1 MPIFSANE
9 LKRAQRIKE
18 DELYGSEGY
27 KKAVYL
33 SRQGS
38 DYTNHLFA
46 FLIDLNICL
55 VPVYLWGVEF
65 IMILAGI
72 IPPAYFDLLF
82 YVMYG
87 LLFIT
92 SCIWLPLY
100 TAAKHGVTVGGRLL
114 GIRLVKEKGK
124 RMPSAMQLVLR
135 QLFGFG
141 LPMMIFGFFFSV
153 WGILTWWLI
162 DGLIAL
168 VSPHQK
174 TICDWIFGLCFVY
187 PPQYE
192 MKVVENGE
200 NQQEE
205 FEDFDQQQDQSLNE
219 SFEDSNFDDQS
230 ALEVENNPI
239 DSSPSQQAPSR
250 LNKLKQKREAKK
262 KIKASQKEKTE
273 NLSNDFPPVVEGTIA
288 VQTAEPEEN
297 LAISK
302 YDLHIRSNF
311 SDDSDAEVEDIFQQA
326 KALNLDVISIT
337 DHNNARANA
346 IANHFAKLYDIK
358 YIPGVE
364 IDCQQFGQRV
374 RILGYYIDWND
385 PFFDGIE
392 RLSLKREKDLSFA
405 RIEAFERLAGLKVDT
420 DTLLANSRF
429 KTLTPKQLVDLVFD
443 TPEARQ
449 VPVVK
454 QYIDQY
460 PSEQEAREACMQECF
475 GQGGPCEAIG
485 EYPSATKVIDAIH
498 KAGGMAIL
506 AGWHVS
512 RLSNETIDAIL
523 DQGIDGFEAF
533 IPNNSKREQAFLIS
547 LANEEKLFITSG
559 SDYHGTR
566 MANRHLGVTGASPKA
581 DQIVSVFTSAL
592 N

>member
-18 DELYGSEGY
+18 EELYESEGH

-38 DYTNHLFA
+38 DYINHLYA

-65 IMILAGI
+65 ILILSGI

-87 LLFIT
+87 LLFLT

-114 GIRLVKEKGK
+114 GMRLVKEKGK
-124 RMPSAMQLVLR
+124 RVPSAMQLVMR

-141 LPMMIFGFFFSV
+141 LPMMILGFFFSV
-153 WGILTWWLI
+153 WGILAWWLV
-162 DGLIAL
+162 DAFVALI
-168 VSPHQK
+168 SPHQK
-174 TICDWIFGLCFVY
+174 TIFDWIFGLCFVY

-192 MKVVENGE
+192 MKVVEQDE
-200 NQQEE
+200 NQQEQ
-205 FEDFDQQQDQSLNE
+205 FE
-219 SFEDSNFDDQS
+219 SFEENQEEYQEGMFDSAFAEESSEQEETLVAS
-230 ALEVENNPI
+230 AP
-239 DSSPSQQAPSR
+239 QAERTST

-262 KIKASQKEKTE
+262 KSKASQKEKTADVQDE
-273 NLSNDFPPVVEGTIA
+273 LAA
-288 VQTAEPEEN
+288 VAASVALEAPKEEK
-297 LAISK
+297 LEISK

-392 RLSLKREKDLSFA
+392 RLSLKREKDLSLA

-429 KTLTPKQLVDLVFD
+429 KVLTAKQLVDLVFD

-449 VPVVK
+449 VPLVK
-454 QYIDQY
+454 KYIDQY
-460 PSEQEAREACMQECF
+460 PSEQEAREACIQECF
-475 GQGGPCEAIG
+475 GKGGPCEVAA
-485 EYPSATKVIDAIH
+485 EYPSATKVIEAIH

-506 AGWHVS
+506 AGWHIS
-512 RLSNETIDAIL
+512 QLSNETIDTIL
-523 DQGIDGFEAF
+523 DHGIDGFEAF
-533 IPNNSKREQAFLIS
+533 VPNNSKREQAFLIS
-547 LANEEKLFITSG
+547 LATEEKVFITSG

-566 MANRHLGVTGASPKA
+566 IPERHLGVTGASEKA
-581 DQIVSVFTSAL
+581 EQIVSVFTSAL

>member
-1 MPIFSANE
+1 MPVLSNND

-18 DELYGSEGY
+18 DELYANEGY

-38 DYTNHLFA
+38 DFASHLYA

-87 LLFIT
+87 LLFLT

-100 TAAKHGVTVGGRLL
+100 TAARQGVTIGGRLL
-114 GIRLVKEKGK
+114 GIRLVRTKGK
-124 RMPSAMQLVLR
+124 KPASAIQLVLR

-153 WGILTWWLI
+153 WGIIAWWLI
-162 DGLIAL
+162 DGLIVL
-168 VSPHQK
+168 CSPYQK
-174 TICDWIFGLCFVY
+174 TICDWIFGLSFVY

-192 MKVVENGE
+192 MKVVEKDLD
-200 NQQEE
+200 QLDDLDRQEE
-205 FEDFDQQQDQSLNE
+205 DQEFFEEDQMSYSESL
-219 SFEDSNFDDQS
+219 DDENYAEHLEEEFSKEEQPS
-230 ALEVENNPI
+230 AL
-239 DSSPSQQAPSR
+239 D
-250 LNKLKQKREAKK
+250 KFKQKRQTKK
-262 KIKASQKEKTE
+262 KAKEQKVMPKED
-273 NLSNDFPPVVEGTIA
+273 LSVAGVVEPIQEA
-288 VQTAEPEEN
+288 IVQEPEEKWE
-297 LAISK
+297 ISK

-311 SDDSDAEVEDIFQQA
+311 SDDSDAEVEEIFQKA
-326 KALNLDVISIT
+326 KALNLEVISIT

-346 IANHFAKLYDIK
+346 IAVHFAKLYDIK

-364 IDCQQFGQRV
+364 IDCQQYGERV

-392 RLSLKREKDLSFA
+392 RLSLKREKDLSLA

-429 KTLTPKQLVDLVFD
+429 KILTPKQLVNLVFD
-443 TPEARQ
+443 TPQARQ
-449 VPVVK
+449 LPLVK
-454 QYIDQY
+454 KYIDQY
-460 PSEQEAREACMQECF
+460 ESEQQAREACVNECF
-475 GQGGPCEAIG
+475 GPGGPCEVLG
-485 EYPSATKVIDAIH
+485 EYPSAIKVIDAIH
-498 KAGGMAIL
+498 RAGGMAIL
-506 AGWHVS
+506 AGWHIS
-512 RLSNETIDAIL
+512 QLSNETIDTIL
-523 DQGIDGFEAF
+523 DNGIDGFEAF
-533 IPNNSKREQAFLIS
+533 IPTNTTREQAFLVS
-547 LANEEKLFITSG
+547 LANEEKVFITSG
-559 SDYHGTR
+559 SDYHGTCIQD
-566 MANRHLGVTGASPKA
+566 RHLGHTGASQKA

-592 N
+592 K

>member
-1 MPIFSANE
+1 MPIFSTNE

-18 DELYGSEGY
+18 EELYESEGH

-38 DYTNHLFA
+38 DYINHLYA

-65 IMILAGI
+65 ILILSGI

-87 LLFIT
+87 LLFLT

-114 GIRLVKEKGK
+114 GVRLVKEKGK
-124 RMPSAMQLVLR
+124 RVPSAMQLVMR

-153 WGILTWWLI
+153 WGILAWWLV
-162 DGLIAL
+162 DAL
-168 VSPHQK
+168 VALISPHQK
-174 TICDWIFGLCFVY
+174 TIFDWIFGLCFVY

-192 MKVVENGE
+192 MKVVEQDE
-200 NQQEE
+200 NQQEQ
-205 FEDFDQQQDQSLNE
+205 FE
-219 SFEDSNFDDQS
+219 SFEENQEEYQEGMLES
-230 ALEVENNPI
+230 AFVEESSKQEETPI
-239 DSSPSQQAPSR
+239 ASTPQAERTST
-250 LNKLKQKREAKK
+250 LNKFKQKREAKK
-262 KIKASQKEKTE
+262 KSKASQKEKTTE
-273 NLSNDFPPVVEGTIA
+273 
-288 VQTAEPEEN
+288 VQDELAAAAAASVALEATPKEEK
-297 LAISK
+297 LEISK

-392 RLSLKREKDLSFA
+392 RLSLKREKDLSLA

-429 KTLTPKQLVDLVFD
+429 KVLTAKQLVDLVFD

-449 VPVVK
+449 VPLVK
-454 QYIDQY
+454 KYIDQY
-460 PSEQEAREACMQECF
+460 PSEQEAREACIQECF
-475 GQGGPCEAIG
+475 GKGGPCEVPA
-485 EYPSATKVIDAIH
+485 EYPSATKVIEAIH

-506 AGWHVS
+506 AGWHIS
-512 RLSNETIDAIL
+512 QLSNETIDTIL
-523 DQGIDGFEAF
+523 DHGIDGFEAF
-533 IPNNSKREQAFLIS
+533 VPNNSKREQAFLIS
-547 LANEEKLFITSG
+547 LATEEKVFITSG

-566 MANRHLGVTGASPKA
+566 IPERHLGVTGASAKA

>member
-1 MPIFSANE
+1 MAIFSTNE

-18 DELYGSEGY
+18 DELYVSEGY

-38 DYTNHLFA
+38 DYINHLYA

-65 IMILAGI
+65 IMILSGI

-100 TAAKHGVTVGGRLL
+100 TAAKHGVTVGSRLL
-114 GIRLVKEKGK
+114 GVRLVKEKGK
-124 RMPSAMQLVLR
+124 RPPSAMQLVLR

-141 LPMMIFGFFFSV
+141 LPMMILGFFFSV
-153 WGILTWWLI
+153 WGILAWWLI
-162 DGLIAL
+162 DGLVAL

-192 MKVVENGE
+192 MKVVEKE
-200 NQQEE
+200 SEPLQEE
-205 FEDFDQQQDQSLNE
+205 QWLENEQDEYPEEVFVNPTKSAEFVEEPEN
-219 SFEDSNFDDQS
+219 NVFDDQN
-230 ALEVENNPI
+230 LQ
-239 DSSPSQQAPSR
+239 DKTSR
-250 LNKLKQKREAKK
+250 LNKRKQKRETKK
-262 KIKASQKEKTE
+262 KIKASQKEQQA
-273 NLSNDFPPVVEGTIA
+273 NDELANVNATVAIETPK
-288 VQTAEPEEN
+288 QEEK

-326 KALNLDVISIT
+326 QALHLDVISIT

-346 IANHFAKLYDIK
+346 IANRFAEMYDIK

-392 RLSLKREKDLSFA
+392 RLSLKREKDLSQA

-429 KTLTPKQLVDLVFD
+429 KILTPKQLVDLVFD

-449 VPVVK
+449 VPLVK
-454 QYIDQY
+454 KYIDQY
-460 PSEQEAREACMQECF
+460 PSEQDAREACIQECF
-475 GQGGPCEAIG
+475 GQGGPCQVNG

-506 AGWHVS
+506 AGWHIS
-512 RLSNETIDAIL
+512 QLSNETIDTIL
-523 DQGIDGFEAF
+523 EHGIDGFEAF
-533 IPNNSKREQAFLIS
+533 VPNNSKREQAFLIS
-547 LANEEKLFITSG
+547 LANEEKVFITSG

-566 MANRHLGVTGASPKA
+566 IPNRHLGQTGASPKA

-592 N
+592 K

>member
-18 DELYGSEGY
+18 EELYESEGH

-38 DYTNHLFA
+38 DYINHLYA

-65 IMILAGI
+65 ILILSGI

-87 LLFIT
+87 LLFLT

-114 GIRLVKEKGK
+114 GVRLVKEKGK
-124 RMPSAMQLVLR
+124 RVPSAMQLVMR

-141 LPMMIFGFFFSV
+141 LPMMILGFFFSV
-153 WGILTWWLI
+153 WGILAWWLV
-162 DGLIAL
+162 DAFVALI
-168 VSPHQK
+168 SPHQK
-174 TICDWIFGLCFVY
+174 TIFDWIFGLCFVY

-192 MKVVENGE
+192 MKVVEQDE
-200 NQQEE
+200 NQQEQ
-205 FEDFDQQQDQSLNE
+205 FE
-219 SFEDSNFDDQS
+219 SFEENQEEYQEGMFDSAF
-230 ALEVENNPI
+230 LEE
-239 DSSPSQQAPSR
+239 SSEQEETPVAGAPQAERTST

-262 KIKASQKEKTE
+262 KSKASQKEKTADAQDE
-273 NLSNDFPPVVEGTIA
+273 LAA
-288 VQTAEPEEN
+288 VAASVALETTPKEEK
-297 LAISK
+297 LEISK

-392 RLSLKREKDLSFA
+392 RLSLKREKDLSLA

-429 KTLTPKQLVDLVFD
+429 KVLTAKQLVDLVFD

-449 VPVVK
+449 VPLVK
-454 QYIDQY
+454 KYVDQY
-460 PSEQEAREACMQECF
+460 PSEQEAREACIQECF
-475 GQGGPCEAIG
+475 GKGGPCEVAA
-485 EYPSATKVIDAIH
+485 EYPSATKVIEAIH

-506 AGWHVS
+506 AGWHIS
-512 RLSNETIDAIL
+512 QLSNETIDAIL
-523 DQGIDGFEAF
+523 DHGIDGFEAF
-533 IPNNSKREQAFLIS
+533 VPNNSKREQAFLIS
-547 LANEEKLFITSG
+547 LATEEKVFITSG

-566 MANRHLGVTGASPKA
+566 IPERHLGVTGASTKA

>member
-1 MPIFSANE
+1 M
-9 LKRAQRIKE
+9 
-18 DELYGSEGY
+18 
-27 KKAVYL
+27 
-33 SRQGS
+33 
-38 DYTNHLFA
+38 
-46 FLIDLNICL
+46 
-55 VPVYLWGVEF
+55 
-65 IMILAGI
+65 
-72 IPPAYFDLLF
+72 
-82 YVMYG
+82 
-87 LLFIT
+87 
-92 SCIWLPLY
+92 
-100 TAAKHGVTVGGRLL
+100 
-114 GIRLVKEKGK
+114 
-124 RMPSAMQLVLR
+124 
-135 QLFGFG
+135 
-141 LPMMIFGFFFSV
+141 
-153 WGILTWWLI
+153 
-162 DGLIAL
+162 
-168 VSPHQK
+168 
-174 TICDWIFGLCFVY
+174 
-187 PPQYE
+187 
-192 MKVVENGE
+192 
-200 NQQEE
+200 
-205 FEDFDQQQDQSLNE
+205 
-219 SFEDSNFDDQS
+219 
-230 ALEVENNPI
+230 
-239 DSSPSQQAPSR
+239 
-250 LNKLKQKREAKK
+250 
-262 KIKASQKEKTE
+262 
-273 NLSNDFPPVVEGTIA
+273 
-288 VQTAEPEEN
+288 
-297 LAISK
+297 
-302 YDLHIRSNF
+302 
-311 SDDSDAEVEDIFQQA
+311 
-326 KALNLDVISIT
+326 
-337 DHNNARANA
+337 
-346 IANHFAKLYDIK
+346 
-358 YIPGVE
+358 
-364 IDCQQFGQRV
+364 

-512 RLSNETIDAIL
+512 QLSNETIDAIL

>member
-18 DELYGSEGY
+18 EELYESEGY

-38 DYTNHLFA
+38 DYINHLYA

-65 IMILAGI
+65 ILILSGI

-87 LLFIT
+87 LLFLT

-114 GIRLVKEKGK
+114 GVRLVKEKGK
-124 RMPSAMQLVLR
+124 RVPSAMQLVMR

-153 WGILTWWLI
+153 WGILAWWLV
-162 DGLIAL
+162 DAL
-168 VSPHQK
+168 VALISPHQK
-174 TICDWIFGLCFVY
+174 TIFDWIFGLCIVY

-192 MKVVENGE
+192 MKVVEQDE
-200 NQQEE
+200 NQQEQ
-205 FEDFDQQQDQSLNE
+205 FE
-219 SFEDSNFDDQS
+219 SFEENQEEFQERMLDSAFVEESSLEQEETSIVGTSPTERTS
-230 ALEVENNPI
+230 A
-239 DSSPSQQAPSR
+239 

-262 KIKASQKEKTE
+262 KSKASQKEKTA
-273 NLSNDFPPVVEGTIA
+273 DM
-288 VQTAEPEEN
+288 QEE
-297 LAISK
+297 LAAAAAATVALEVAPKEEKLEISK

-392 RLSLKREKDLSFA
+392 RLSLKREKDLSLA

-429 KTLTPKQLVDLVFD
+429 KVLTAKQLVDLVFD

-449 VPVVK
+449 VPLVK
-454 QYIDQY
+454 KYIDQY
-460 PSEQEAREACMQECF
+460 PSEQEAREACIQECF
-475 GQGGPCEAIG
+475 GKGGPCEVAA
-485 EYPSATKVIDAIH
+485 EYPSATKVIEAIH

-506 AGWHVS
+506 AGWHIS
-512 RLSNETIDAIL
+512 QLSNETIDTIL
-523 DQGIDGFEAF
+523 DHGIDGFEAF
-533 IPNNSKREQAFLIS
+533 VPNNSKREQAFLIS
-547 LANEEKLFITSG
+547 LATEEKVFITSG

-566 MANRHLGVTGASPKA
+566 IPERHLGVTGASAKA